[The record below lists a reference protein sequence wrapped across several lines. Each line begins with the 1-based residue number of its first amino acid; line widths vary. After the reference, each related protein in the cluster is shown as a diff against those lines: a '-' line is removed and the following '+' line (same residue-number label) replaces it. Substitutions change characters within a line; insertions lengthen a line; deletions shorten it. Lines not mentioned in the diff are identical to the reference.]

1 MPVWV
6 VLALILGVNGAALGA
21 MLFGLL
27 WLGLGYVLGSQSGAT
42 AEQPSR
48 VR

>member
-1 MPVWV
+1 VFIVPTV
-6 VLALILGVNGAALGA
+6 
-21 MLFGLL
+21 LFGLGWV
-27 WLGLGYVLGSQSGAT
+27 WLGYGLWSESGAT